1 MIHEWMARRLL
12 GEDALAIETHWR
24 FLYERAANFGVRGT
38 ELRAIS
44 AIDLALWDILGKVC
58 KQPIYR
64 LLGGPVRPNVAVY
77 NSCGNP
83 NYGPNTSGFIG
94 WPGFGQIGEP
104 GPLADSYKLFHAP
117 AELAQELV
125 ELGYSGLK
133 VWPFDAIAMKHGP
146 SRPPSSEIRAAAGQL
161 GKIRDQVG
169 MDIDILVDG
178 HAHFQLPAALRI
190 ADALRE
196 YEPLWLEDM
205 LKMDNLETLA
215 DFRRQSRM
223 PVSASEMLLTRPDF
237 ARVLEIDAADYIMID
252 PTWVGG
258 ISESKRIADLAQT
271 YNIPVTLHDC
281 TGPLTL
287 FAGIHINAAVPN
299 ACYQETVRAQIETVY
314 KKLIDIPVE
323 ISGGTVA
330 LPTRPGLG
338 VELNPDLFDPK
349 SPGYRRSDLK
359 R

>member
-1 MIHEWMARRLL
+1 M
-12 GEDALAIETHWR
+12 
-24 FLYERAANFGVRGT
+24 
-38 ELRAIS
+38 
-44 AIDLALWDILGKVC
+44 
-58 KQPIYR
+58 
-64 LLGGPVRPNVAVY
+64 
-77 NSCGNP
+77 
-83 NYGPNTSGFIG
+83 
-94 WPGFGQIGEP
+94 
-104 GPLADSYKLFHAP
+104 
-117 AELAQELV
+117 
-125 ELGYSGLK
+125 
-133 VWPFDAIAMKHGP
+133 
-146 SRPPSSEIRAAAGQL
+146 
-161 GKIRDQVG
+161 
-169 MDIDILVDG
+169 
-178 HAHFQLPAALRI
+178 
-190 ADALRE
+190 
-196 YEPLWLEDM
+196 EDM

-223 PVSASEMLLTRPDF
+223 PVSASEMLLTRPDY

-271 YNIPVTLHDC
+271 YNIPVTMHDC

-299 ACYQETVRAQIETVY
+299 ACYQETVRATIETVY

-349 SPGYRRSDLK
+349 SPGYRRSDL
-359 R
+359 RQ